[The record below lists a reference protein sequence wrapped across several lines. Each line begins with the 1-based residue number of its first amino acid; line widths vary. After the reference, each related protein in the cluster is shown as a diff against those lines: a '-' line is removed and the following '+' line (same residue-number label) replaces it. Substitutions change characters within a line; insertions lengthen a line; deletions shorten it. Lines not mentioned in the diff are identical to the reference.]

1 MSLVRTLTV
10 AALFLLGALVVSLV
24 ASVTVLGVS
33 SADLQAVGWL
43 LLSVGGGGG
52 LIAGL
57 ALYPLQ
63 RGNLVGVRGQLI
75 GVSLI
80 GSLLLVSMML
90 VGAREMFISAHDL
103 SMLLTMLVFAAL
115 LAVGLSLLWATPL
128 ARRIER
134 VRAGTAQL
142 ARGQLDTV
150 LNVNG
155 HDEIAQLSDDF
166 NQMAAALRK
175 AATHERE
182 LEQARR
188 DLIAAVSHDLR
199 TPLAAVRALI
209 EAVADGVAANP
220 ETEARYLRSAQGEI
234 AHLSQLVDD
243 LFELAQ
249 IDAGLLRLNL
259 EQASLHDLISD
270 TLSSLQPQAE
280 RQGVQLVGEVADGV
294 DPVLMS
300 PPKLQRV
307 LHNLI
312 GNALRHTPSDGT
324 ILLRALP
331 DGAFVRVE
339 VADTGEGIPLEDL
352 PHVFDRAFRGE
363 RSRTRQ
369 GVEGSAGAGLGL
381 TIARGLVEAHG
392 GTIQVESRR
401 GAGTRFCFTLQRA

>member
-1 MSLVRTLTV
+1 
-10 AALFLLGALVVSLV
+10 LFLLGALVISLA
-24 ASVTVLGVS
+24 ASVTLLGVPR
-33 SADLQAVGWL
+33 ADLQAVGWL

-52 LIAGL
+52 LLAVL

-63 RGNLVGVRGQLI
+63 GGSMLGVRGQLI

-80 GSLLLVSMML
+80 GSLLLVGMML

-128 ARRIER
+128 ARRIEQ
-134 VRAGTAQL
+134 VRASTALL
-142 ARGQLDTV
+142 AQGQLDTV
-150 LNVNG
+150 LAVG
-155 HDEIAQLSDDF
+155 GRDEIGLLSADF
-166 NQMAAALRK
+166 NQMAAALRQ
-175 AATHERE
+175 AAAHERE

-188 DLIAAVSHDLR
+188 DLIASVSHDLR

-209 EAVADGVAANP
+209 EAVADGVAADP

-234 AHLSQLVDD
+234 THLSQLVED

-249 IDAGLLRLNL
+249 IDAGLLRLTL
-259 EQASLHDLISD
+259 ERASLHDLISD

-280 RQGVQLVGEVADGV
+280 RQGVQLVGEVAGDI
-294 DPVLMS
+294 DPVLIS

-307 LHNLI
+307 LHNLL

-324 ILLRALP
+324 ILLRALR
-331 DGAFVRVE
+331 DGKFVRVE
-339 VADTGEGIPLEDL
+339 VSDTGEGIPPEDL
-352 PHVFDRAFRGE
+352 PHVFERAFRGE
-363 RSRTRQ
+363 RSRTRH
-369 GVEGSAGAGLGL
+369 GVEGSAGVGLGL

-392 GTIQVESRR
+392 GTIQVESRP
-401 GAGTRFCFTLQRA
+401 GSGTRFCFTLQRG